1 MEDLPALV
9 TLVPSIT
16 KWWQPEGMLLL
27 AGDARGEDPSS

>member
-9 TLVPSIT
+9 ILVPQHY
-16 KWWQPEGMLLL
+16 KWWQPEWMLLL